1 MRRRY
6 ITTLLFLVFLAIL
19 ARDASAVSFED
30 GYLRYSS
37 GRLLFKFP
45 EGDWEAVTEMPPP
58 YDAFRI
64 GSKPDLVL
72 AARVRPAVI
81 LIWVEHSSTDYSG
94 RRLKAYKRLEG
105 TLKSRK
111 TAAERSKKYQYF
123 DYDLFNGMVAAKSMM
138 AAQVG
143 DLQLKG
149 YGEARIYFHEGETY
163 FQYFELLADSE
174 VFEAVRAEFVEALK
188 ETRGY

>member
-1 MRRRY
+1 MGRRY

-19 ARDASAVSFED
+19 ASHASAVSFED

-45 EGDWEAVTEMPPP
+45 AGEWQAVTEMPPP
-58 YDAFRI
+58 YDAFRV

-72 AARVRPAVI
+72 AAEVRPAVI
-81 LIWVEHSSTDYSG
+81 LIWVEHTSTDYTG
-94 RRLKAYKRLEG
+94 RRLKAYERLG
-105 TLKSRK
+105 KILKSRRK
-111 TAAERSKKYQYF
+111 AAKGSKKYQYF
-123 DYDLFNGMVAAKSMM
+123 DYDLFNGVPAAKSRM

-149 YGEARIYFHEGETY
+149 YGEARIYFHEGDTY

-188 ETRGY
+188 ETHGY

>member
-1 MRRRY
+1 MRKRY
-6 ITTLLFLVFLAIL
+6 IKILLLFVFLAIL
-19 ARDASAVSFED
+19 ASDVLAVSFED

-45 EGDWEAVTEMPPP
+45 AGDWEAVTEMPPP

-94 RRLKAYKRLEG
+94 RLLKAYKRLEG

-111 TAAERSKKYQYF
+111 KAAQISKKYQYF
-123 DYDLFNGMVAAKSMM
+123 DYDLFNGVPAAKSRM

-149 YGEARIYFHEGETY
+149 YGEARIYIHESETY

-174 VFEAVRAEFVEALK
+174 VFEAVRAEFIEALK